1 MPPFS
6 VDDHLRFPSFFPS
19 APAHALKLRAAPR
32 RRLVVFRREVQR
44 AAVGC
49 SDFVVPTSRRFF
61 GREVAQ
67 MRALFVG
74 FQLGFP
80 RVALVGPR
88 HAFVA
93 RRAAVVAFHGGYLPF
108 AREIH
113 GAP

>member
-49 SDFVVPTSRRFF
+49 RNFVVSSPRRLL

-67 MRALFVG
+67 VGALFVG
-74 FQLGFP
+74 LHLGFP

-88 HAFVA
+88 HAFEP
-93 RRAAVVAFHGGYLPF
+93 RRAAVVSFHGGYLPF
-108 AREIH
+108 AREID